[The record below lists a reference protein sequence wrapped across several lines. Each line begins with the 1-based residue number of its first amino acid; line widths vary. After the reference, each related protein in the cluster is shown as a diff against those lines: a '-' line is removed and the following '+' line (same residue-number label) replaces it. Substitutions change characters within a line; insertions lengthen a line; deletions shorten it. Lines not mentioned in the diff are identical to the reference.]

1 MVWVEVC
8 VLGDMDALFELVV
21 TLGTWLVELTVEAV
35 VFLFLLVM
43 AAFSPGSRRKLNAQW
58 DRSIWQRVSMVA
70 LGVVYAGVLIFVVVV
85 WVRYVG
91 GGEKVVEVPPDG
103 NVIRIE
109 ISDDGESGVKKGE
122 VIEKLLDKA
131 GSVIRRKLE
140 DRKRETDREAEGGS
154 EGR

>member
-1 MVWVEVC
+1 MFWR
-8 VLGDMDALFELVV
+8 DMEAILELLVTFV
-21 TLGTWLVELTVEAV
+21 TLLVELTVQAV

-43 AAFSPGSRRKLNAQW
+43 AAFSPGSRRKLKEQW
-58 DRSIWQRVSMVA
+58 DRSIWQRVSMVS
-70 LGVVYAGVLIFVVVV
+70 LGVTYAGVLIFVVVV
-85 WVRYVG
+85 WVRYLG
-91 GGEKVVEVPPDG
+91 GGEKVVESPPDG
-103 NVIRIE
+103 RNVIRVE
-109 ISDDGESGVKKGE
+109 ISGDGESGVKKGE